1 MQIAIKREG
10 GVRVDA
16 ILLAASTN
24 RMRVVV
30 VGSND
35 TEEWTKLYGV
45 WRTEDGKQIEIEAM
59 FVDGNDWSEF
69 FADLSPRMAAMGA
82 SYS

>member
-1 MQIAIKREG
+1 MQIAIKRED

-16 ILLAASTN
+16 ILLAASTD

-35 TEEWTKLYGV
+35 TEE
-45 WRTEDGKQIEIEAM
+45 
-59 FVDGNDWSEF
+59 
-69 FADLSPRMAAMGA
+69 
-82 SYS
+82 